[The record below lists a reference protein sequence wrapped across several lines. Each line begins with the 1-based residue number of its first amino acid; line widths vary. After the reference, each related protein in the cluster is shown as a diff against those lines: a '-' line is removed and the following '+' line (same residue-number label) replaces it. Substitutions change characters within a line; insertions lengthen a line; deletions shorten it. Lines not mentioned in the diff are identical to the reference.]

1 MHTLDLKTLKKAVAG
16 EYAAIRRVTRMDAL
30 GEKIFPPTYEG
41 GEYATEQRQVRGAD
55 GTVQTVETV
64 LLDSVQ
70 SQANRMEMALLRAY
84 DGGRLKMP
92 LLAVNFAGDGSDPIL
107 SEIGRLTALE
117 APHRM
122 CDAIFRDAL
131 YQGQPFRTVGS
142 GERLNAAK
150 PANATV
156 VFELC
161 PTALIFGFWDS
172 TGPRGGLGAKVQRA
186 LVSEIVGYQTTK
198 DGKRPSSRID
208 PLGIQDNIEIYA
220 KQGGGWTCKLD
231 EAQRGTD
238 GQPVNLKLSKTN
250 HGNVT
255 PSLTHEDKATKKW
268 VLNHGG
274 VTVAYAEQQTVF
286 SLAALRRLRFP
297 LNGAAQPETDLA
309 ARTVLAALGLAA
321 ICFLDEDGYDLRSR
335 CLLDGKPGTMTFVGR
350 GEVRAFELDASA
362 AAALLAEAAA
372 EATGLG
378 LAWPEEPLVLTPF
391 PALCDLIVKSRKLAM
406 AKSTGE

>member
-1 MHTLDLKTLKKAVAG
+1 MSTLDLKTLKKAVAG
-16 EYAAIRRVTRMDAL
+16 EYAAIRRVTRMEAL

-41 GEYATEQRQVRGAD
+41 GEYATEQRQVLNPNNK
-55 GTVQTVETV
+55 TVQTVETV

-107 SEIGRLTALE
+107 CEIGRLTALE

-131 YQGQPFRTVGS
+131 YEGQPFRTVGL

-150 PANATV
+150 PSNATA

-198 DGKRPSSRID
+198 ENKRTSSRID
-208 PLGIQDNIEIYA
+208 PLAIENNVDIFR
-220 KQGGGWTCKLD
+220 KVGGGWTFDDSQAEKNAKGEPVKLKPS
-231 EAQRGTD
+231 EI
-238 GQPVNLKLSKTN
+238 N
-250 HGNVT
+250 HGNIT
-255 PSLTHEDKATKKW
+255 PSFKNKDGK
-268 VLNHGG
+268 LNHGG
-274 VTVAYAEQQTVF
+274 VTLAYAEQQTVL

-297 LNGAAQPETDLA
+297 LNGAIRPEADLA

-335 CLLDGKPGTMTFVGR
+335 CLLDGKPGALAFVGR
-350 GEVRAFELDASA
+350 GEVQEFGLDAGA
-362 AAALLAEAAA
+362 ASELLGEAAA
-372 EATGLG
+372 EAKVAGLP
-378 LAWPEEPLVLTPF
+378 WPEAPLVLDPS
-391 PALCDLIVKSRKLAM
+391 LDLSRLVVDSRKRAM
-406 AKSTGE
+406 ATSKVD